1 MKKNSLGTIPAVIG
15 VIAVIGLIGLALGGG
30 KEKCSKPGCDEER
43 ESGSSYC
50 FWHDYFSSGSSSSY
64 GSSGSSS
71 SSSYGNSGSSS
82 SNYGSSSSSSSS
94 SSSKYSGKR
103 KSSSKYSS
111 SSKSSKSYKYDT
123 YDDGYEDV
131 YENEDYDTDRYN
143 KDNDYANG
151 VDDAMDD
158 LEEEGELDW

>member
-15 VIAVIGLIGLALGGG
+15 VIAVIGLIGLALGEG

-64 GSSGSSS
+64 G
-71 SSSYGNSGSSS
+71 NSGSSS

-94 SSSKYSGKR
+94 SSSKYSGKG
-103 KSSSKYSS
+103 KSSSKYSN